1 MMIVVF
7 DLGGILL
14 YKRLME
20 MCRWMGSHFPELLEW
35 GRKFSDFLAWES
47 SSYLRSVNVPECL
60 YCR

>member
-7 DLGGILL
+7 DPGSILL

-20 MCRWMGSHFPELLEW
+20 MCRWMGSHFQELLEW

-47 SSYLRSVNVPECL
+47 SSYLRSGNVPECL